1 MTTIA
6 RVHQEKLT
14 GLSIAG
20 QGFLALVV
28 DMYWESSG
36 ILGGNWFTRTQTELV
51 IRMTS
56 ISTRFLHFIV

>member
-20 QGFLALVV
+20 QGFLSLVV
-28 DMYWESSG
+28 DMYG
-36 ILGGNWFTRTQTELV
+36 
-51 IRMTS
+51 
-56 ISTRFLHFIV
+56 